1 MSRIAW
7 ERQRRAT
14 TKRVSYNETD
24 MWTQSLKQGSSDS
37 SSDTP
42 PAKRRNQTRN
52 SRSKKKE
59 ESYSSES
66 EEEDEYSSSSEE
78 ERPLPSKRI
87 PKQRRFSSDDEKPK
101 KKPKPKPKKKPVVES
116 SYDDEYD
123 EEYEYEDVVQ
133 AILGMK
139 DEFEEDDRTDT
150 AGEEDDE
157 KKEKLY
163 YVKFAGKSYIHCKYM
178 KQEEIEELEGGD
190 AALSRFNKRMSN
202 QILGHSLSIP
212 NLLTVDEV
220 GINSDWY
227 EIDRILDD
235 ANDHGRQ
242 EYLVKW
248 KSMEYSEA
256 TWEGEDDVKDKS
268 KIEAYFQRL
277 EHSNPT
283 KIPARWKH
291 PGKDAYHPIET
302 PPKSNSG
309 QDELRDY
316 QLEGLNWL
324 RFCWYMRRNN
334 ILADEMGLGKTAQMV
349 SMLNALAVEQNI
361 TGPFLVVAPLSTLP
375 QWKMEIERWTHL
387 NCVIFHG
394 NKESREMIINT
405 EFHVLDDKGR
415 LRDNRVQFDVVITNY
430 DIFRTEFKA
439 LSAIQWRYLVA
450 DEGHKLKNYKGKI
463 YGLMEQLEFEHCT
476 LLTGTPIQNN
486 LVELWS
492 LLHFL
497 HPDKFDDVDEFMT
510 KYDMTDRDQVKEIQ
524 KVMESYMLRRKKG
537 DVEKAILPKEETIIS
552 VELTRIQKTF
562 YRAFLHENAGTL
574 LKQIT
579 GASSISLQNLMMQLR
594 KVCNHPFLIYGA
606 EDGIVKDMAGDA
618 KYEGKTRREIR
629 KRAVVDSSGK
639 MILIDKLLPK
649 LREDG
654 HKVLIFSQMVRILD
668 IIEDYLHIRG
678 YTYERLDGGSS
689 ENERQ
694 AAIDRFKKEDR
705 FVFLLS
711 TKAGGIG
718 INLTAADTVII
729 YDSDW
734 NPQNDI
740 QAQARC
746 HRIGQTQTVKVYRL
760 ITRGTYE
767 SEMFDRAS
775 KKLGLDHVVLDGG
788 EMSKNEMKPD
798 EIEHMLRNG
807 AYGLFNDDDSELDQF
822 CAADI
827 DQILKHRATLYHED
841 VVSGGG
847 SVFAKATFKAEDE
860 DLDMNSKDF
869 WQQVLPKARS
879 TDNLGDSL
887 IRKCRQESTMKTQKD
902 TTDPRK
908 IMKDLVDRGFKGGA
922 SESRIVTIAIS
933 LYRPDDKAAVVAI
946 HQVLRGNRP
955 MLEDGEE
962 EEEDEKIEVD
972 DPVKVFGELT
982 FTVEPRAKKIVE
994 RVAFFARLDRAL
1006 YFVQRESI
1014 TWPLLQPVWEDPA
1027 AEYSLMMGI
1036 HRYGLAD
1043 LMQSIDD
1050 PELGLK
1056 DTQPLTAGVIEKRVF
1071 NLIEEIEKQFD
1082 PRKVRPPNNFEP
1094 MAPAKWK
1101 ELHPQ
1106 LLARTEL
1113 GDHELL
1119 SLVQA
1124 MSFLGVPLRGD
1135 GEYDWG
1141 KLKEVANLSCVTTE
1155 TVRKAG
1161 TKIYEMVQSL
1171 DEDKKGEEKK
1181 ADEDDKEEKEEDK
1194 AKDERDEEKGD
1205 EEVIHIDVERFPE
1218 LASLEENMK
1227 PRDIKKLKTTLSEME
1242 TIYDFIANN
1251 NPRKWELVKEAPKNE
1266 HLPAWWG
1273 YEEDRGLI
1281 MALAEYGILLV
1292 CSWMVDPDLPFRQ
1305 KIPAEYLEQIEKM
1318 AAQEKKRQ
1326 KGIKPPKE
1334 LEEFSYITKE
1344 RPRVFRALAVIEFV
1358 NKSLKR
1364 KTKHSRPK
1372 KSQSEYLFKMRGLR
1386 VISYGTP
1393 RAEPEFRHREIF
1405 YPVGYCVER
1414 GYKPKSQGP
1423 EGAMVFYKC
1432 EITEQDG
1439 HPVFTITSMQDPEK
1453 KYEDTTLVGAWKQL
1467 QEALGCEVH
1476 PRRQTKNSH
1485 HFFGLLQPEVR
1496 EKLDEMTK
1504 DIPPLATSEPKPKST
1519 KSKAKSLTSQIVPFT
1534 LKIQEMPWV
1543 VTPRKKREPQS
1554 PKVSISIAPA
1564 VQNTMTPVVLQ
1575 NVLPSPP
1582 APVPIP
1588 VVPVQVQPPAQP
1600 EPQNE

>member
-7 ERQRRAT
+7 ERQRRST
-14 TKRVSYNETD
+14 TKKVSYNETD
-24 MWTQSLKQGSSDS
+24 LWTQSLKRHSSDS
-37 SSDTP
+37 DSDSP
-42 PAKRRNQTRN
+42 PPKRRNQKRDTRT
-52 SRSKKKE
+52 KKKQ

-66 EEEDEYSSSSEE
+66 DEEEEEDYSSSSEE
-78 ERPLPSKRI
+78 KPLPAKRV

-101 KKPKPKPKKKPVVES
+101 KKPKPKPKKKVVVES

-123 EEYEYEDVVQ
+123 DYEYEDSVQ

-139 DEFEEDDRTDT
+139 DEFEEDKTDT
-150 AGEEDDE
+150 TCEEDDDE

-178 KQEEIEELEGGD
+178 KQDEIEEIEGGE
-190 AALSRFNKRMSN
+190 AALSRFMKRMSN
-202 QILGHSLSIP
+202 QIVGHSLSIP
-212 NLLTVDEV
+212 DLLTVDEV

-256 TWEGEDDVKDKS
+256 TWESEDDVKDKS
-268 KIEAYFQRL
+268 KIEEYYQRL

-291 PGKDAYHPIET
+291 PGKDAYHPIEV

-309 QDELRDY
+309 EDELRDY

-324 RFCWYMRRNN
+324 RFCWYRRRSN

-349 SMLNALAVEQNI
+349 SMLNSLATEHNI

-394 NKESREMIINT
+394 NKESRELIINT
-405 EFHVLDDKGR
+405 EFHVLDERGR
-415 LRDNRVQFDVVITNY
+415 LRDNRIQCDVVITNY
-430 DIFRTEFKA
+430 DIFRTEFKVLA
-439 LSAIQWRYLVA
+439 AIQWRYLVA

-463 YGLMEQLEFEHCT
+463 YGLMEQLDFEHCT

-510 KYDMTDRDQVKEIQ
+510 KYDMTDSDQVRQIQ
-524 KVMESYMLRRKKG
+524 EVMELYMLRRKKS

-606 EDGIVKDMAGDA
+606 EDGIVKDMAGDK
-618 KYEGKTRREIR
+618 KYEGRSRREIR
-629 KRAVVDSSGK
+629 KQAIIDSSGK

-678 YTYERLDGGSS
+678 YTYERLDGGST

-788 EMSKNEMKPD
+788 EMAKNEMKAD
-798 EIEHMLRNG
+798 QIEHMLRNG
-807 AYGLFNDDDSELDQF
+807 AYGLFNDDDSALDQF

-827 DQILKHRATLYHED
+827 DQILEHRATVYHED

-847 SVFAKATFKAEDE
+847 SVFAKATFKADKDE

-887 IRKCRQESTMKTQKD
+887 IRKCRQESTLKTGKD
-902 TTDPRK
+902 AIDPRK
-908 IMKDLVDRGFKGGA
+908 VIRDLVDRGFKGGP
-922 SESRIVTIAIS
+922 SEIRILTIAIN
-933 LYRPDDKAAVVAI
+933 LYRPDDKESLNII
-946 HQVLRGNRP
+946 HRLLRGNRP
-955 MLEDGEE
+955 IFEDGEE

-982 FTVEPRAKKIVE
+982 FTVESRAKKIVE

-1006 YFVQRESI
+1006 YFVQQEDI
-1014 TWPLLQPVWEDPA
+1014 KWPLLQPVWEDPA

-1036 HRYGLAD
+1036 NRYGFAD
-1043 LMQSIDD
+1043 LRQSIDD

-1056 DTQPLTAGVIEKRVF
+1056 EAAPLTLGVIEKRTTS
-1071 NLIEEIEKQFD
+1071 LIEELEKQFD
-1082 PRKVRPPNNFEP
+1082 TKKLRVPDNFEP
-1094 MAPAKWK
+1094 MPPAKWK
-1101 ELHPQ
+1101 EIHPH
-1106 LLARTEL
+1106 LLSRAQL

-1119 SLVQA
+1119 ALVQA
-1124 MSFLGVPLRGD
+1124 MSSVGMPLRGD
-1135 GEYDWG
+1135 GDVDWA
-1141 KLKEVANLSCVTTE
+1141 KLKEIANLACVTTE
-1155 TVRKAG
+1155 AVRKVGA
-1161 TKIYEMVQSL
+1161 KIYEMVQSL
-1171 DEDKKGEEKK
+1171 DEDKDDDKKGEEKK
-1181 ADEDDKEEKEEDK
+1181 QDDEDKQKDKDDTEES
-1194 AKDERDEEKGD
+1194 
-1205 EEVIHIDVERFPE
+1205 IPIDIERFPE
-1218 LASLEENMK
+1218 LASLVENVK
-1227 PRDIKKLKTTLSEME
+1227 PRDIKKLKTTIYEMGI
-1242 TIYDFIANN
+1242 IYDFITNT
-1251 NPRKWELVKEAPKNE
+1251 NPKKWELLKEAPKNE
-1266 HLPAWWG
+1266 HLPTWWG
-1273 YEEDRGLI
+1273 FEEDRGLI

-1292 CSWMVDPDLPFRQ
+1292 CSWMVDPSLPFRAR
-1305 KIPAEYLEQIEKM
+1305 IPAEYLDQVEKG

-1326 KGIKPPKE
+1326 KCIKPPKE

-1358 NKSLKR
+1358 NKGLKR
-1364 KTKHSRPK
+1364 KPRHIK
-1372 KSQSEYLFKMRGLR
+1372 KKDQTEYLFKMRGLK

-1393 RAEPEFRHREIF
+1393 RPEPEFRHRELF

-1414 GYKPKSQGP
+1414 GYKPKSQGS
-1423 EGAMVFYKC
+1423 EGAPTVVYKC
-1432 EITEQDG
+1432 EISEAED
-1439 HPVFTITSMQDPEK
+1439 HPVFTITSMDDLEK
-1453 KYEDTTLVGAWKQL
+1453 KYEDVTLVGAWKLL

-1476 PRRQTKNSH
+1476 PRRQNKNAH

-1496 EKLDEMTK
+1496 EKIDEMTK
-1504 DIPPLATSEPKPKST
+1504 DIPPLPVSEGKKS
-1519 KSKAKSLTSQIVPFT
+1519 KVAKAKSLASQIVPFT
-1534 LKIQEMPWV
+1534 LKLQELPWTPSVARRKRQPGGTQEARFVIQ
-1543 VTPRKKREPQS
+1543 TDNAAAD
-1554 PKVSISIAPA
+1554 IAP
-1564 VQNTMTPVVLQ
+1564 T
-1575 NVLPSPP
+1575 
-1582 APVPIP
+1582 
-1588 VVPVQVQPPAQP
+1588 
-1600 EPQNE
+1600 NEE